1 MADKHLISVR
11 LGDLLSILLVE
22 EPRASVMKGLNN
34 TNDLPDGGMYKKGHL
49 KPPWIEQ
56 TQKR

>member
-34 TNDLPDGGMYKKGHL
+34 TNDLPDGGMY
-49 KPPWIEQ
+49 
-56 TQKR
+56 TQDS